1 MNTHP
6 RIKEDEFD
14 TPDKKKILIKKIIA
28 ASDDVGLSVE
38 ATLNVLFVCAA
49 NLVVRVNSERLDYIP
64 VRAFRHVLESI
75 RKQFKKSQ
83 EAEKNG

>member
-1 MNTHP
+1 MNTQK
-6 RIKEDEFD
+6 RINTDKND
-14 TPDKKKILIKKIIA
+14 TPAMKQALIEKIMA
-28 ASDDVGLSVE
+28 ECDAGGLSVE
-38 ATLNVLFVCAA
+38 GTLNVLFIVAA